1 MSRPT
6 AAPAPDADPP
16 APDAA
21 PAVPDADPPAPD
33 VDPARADGSDTR
45 PVDVHP
51 VLPADLSVGPVCRRR
66 VPVRGG
72 TLAVAEIGEPT
83 APAWVLAHGV
93 GSSARF
99 VAAAFADA
107 VVVAGGRLVVH
118 DLRGHGG
125 SVTAPDVA
133 DHHLDVHVADL
144 AAVVAAAGGAVGATG
159 GAVGATAG
167 AGQPGGG
174 PAVVGGISLGG
185 HAAVRLVSSGAV
197 TPEVVLACLPAWTGA
212 ATPGRGPH
220 AAVAAQV
227 AAIGIEGILAQLRDD
242 QALAGWL
249 RRTLVTDYARHDPAS
264 LAAALR
270 ALDGGDAPSEA
281 ELARLP
287 VPLAVLAWPQDPGHP
302 LAVAERWVAL
312 APRAVLGTVTIGELD
327 AGVARFGRAAV
338 TAVTAVTGLSALSG

>member
-1 MSRPT
+1 MSQP
-6 AAPAPDADPP
+6 AAARA
-16 APDAA
+16 
-21 PAVPDADPPAPD
+21 PDADPPAPD
-33 VDPARADGSDTR
+33 VDPAGADASDTR

-51 VLPADLSVGPVCRRR
+51 VLPADLTAGPVCRRR

-107 VVVAGGRLVVH
+107 VVAAGGRLVVH

-144 AAVVAAAGGAVGATG
+144 AAVVAATAGAVAATA

-185 HAAVRLVSSGAV
+185 HAAVRLVSGGAV

-212 ATPGRGPH
+212 ATPGEGPH

-227 AAIGIEGILAQLRDD
+227 AAIGIDGILAQLRDD
-242 QALAGWL
+242 RALAGWL

-264 LAAALR
+264 LEAALC

-281 ELARLP
+281 ELAGLT
-287 VPLAVLAWPQDPGHP
+287 VPLAVMAWPQDPGHP

-312 APRAVLGTVTIGELD
+312 APRAALGTVTIGELE
-327 AGVARFGRAAV
+327 AGVARLGRAAV
-338 TAVTAVTGLSALSG
+338 AAVTDLSSVRG